1 MLFLS
6 IAVKTAI
13 PATAPA
19 ATSGAVTF
27 TSIEP
32 ENWLQITGEASAGA
46 GPLYLLRW
54 NETLSEWRV
63 YMEDRPIV
71 VDSTALGGLFSAAYP
86 FPKGEESFCLYDPAA
101 VITATA
107 SAAQTGSPL
116 TAPSSGPLTD
126 AQLRASSVPVQI
138 KGLQQNGATVKPVGV
153 DNFGNLGVALADPL
167 TAFNELLVAE
177 PLPRVQIDAAYGLLT
192 TDVETRTSLSGAATA
207 ANSLFDVQTGTTAGA
222 YAVVRSRR
230 VVRYRP
236 GQGCAIAITARFT
249 TGVAQSLQ
257 LAGAFTATDGLFV
270 GYNGTSFGYMRRIPG
285 AIAIWRL
292 TVTTGATGAETITV
306 RLAGTNFTVAAAGAL
321 STTAT
326 AQLIAARVGGYTGW
340 TSSVSPT
347 SNGATVTFL
356 QEVAAATTGTFTLTS
371 TGGAVGTF
379 AEIQAGAPNDNSTG
393 FVAQTA
399 WNVDRLDG
407 SGGANNPSGM
417 LLDPAKLNVYQI
429 VYPYLGAGTIV
440 LRVMTPDRRWTTV
453 HVDQYPNAHNVP
465 SMRNPSLRVGW
476 VAASLGST
484 TNLTVQ
490 GASAAG
496 FVQGRYVSLRDPVGV
511 SGVFTGVSGT
521 ENAWIL
527 LRNRAEFGG
536 VVNQRQLLPLISNLT
551 VETAARIVRARY
563 VLNPTLSAT
572 VNWQYVNQSTSS
584 VEYATPTG
592 ITISGGTQVG
602 AFAAATNQTLPLDTL
617 DLRLE
622 PGDVLAVA
630 LQTVSSTATADVSL
644 NWHEE

>member
-1 MLFLS
+1 MSYPGPGAQPIALF
-6 IAVKTAI
+6 VDG
-13 PATAPA
+13 AP
-19 ATSGAVTF
+19 V
-27 TSIEP
+27 
-32 ENWLQITGEASAGA
+32 
-46 GPLYLLRW
+46 
-54 NETLSEWRV
+54 
-63 YMEDRPIV
+63 
-71 VDSTALGGLFSAAYP
+71 STANPLPIS
-86 FPKGEESFCLYDPAA
+86 
-101 VITATA
+101 
-107 SAAQTGSPL
+107 GSG
-116 TAPSSGPLTD
+116 SSTVLPVE
-126 AQLRASSVPVQI
+126 LR
-138 KGLQQNGATVKPVGV
+138 GLQQNQTTLKSVGV
-153 DNFGNLGVALADPL
+153 DNFGNLGASIADPL

-192 TDVETRTSLSGAATA
+192 TDIETRTSLSGAATA
-207 ANSLFDVQTGTTAGA
+207 ANALFDVQTGTTSGA
-222 YAVVRSRR
+222 YAVLRSRR

-270 GYNGTSFGYMRRIPG
+270 GYNGTTFGYMRRIPG

-292 TVTTGATGAETITV
+292 TVTVGATGAETITV
-306 RLAGTNFTVAAAGAL
+306 RLNGTNFTVAAAGAL

-326 AQLIAARVGGYTGW
+326 AQRIAARVGGYTGW

-356 QEVAAATTGTFTLTS
+356 QEVAAATVGTFTLTS
-371 TGGAVGTF
+371 TGGATGTF
-379 AEIQAGAPNDNSTG
+379 AEIQAGAPNDNDTG
-393 FVAQTA
+393 FVARA
-399 WNVDRLDG
+399 SWNVDTLDG
-407 SGGANNPSGM
+407 SNSASNPSGM
-417 LLDPAKLNVYQI
+417 LLDPTKLNVYQI
-429 VYPYLGAGTIV
+429 VYPYLGAGAIV

-453 HVDQYPNAHNVP
+453 HIDEYPNAYNVP

-476 VAASLGST
+476 VVASLGST

-496 FVQGRYVSLRDPVGV
+496 FVQGRYASLRDPVGV

-536 VVNQRQLLPLISNLT
+536 TVNQRQLLPLISNLT
-551 VETAARIVRARY
+551 VETTARIVRARY

-592 ITISGGTQVG
+592 ITITGGTQVG

-630 LQTVSSTATADVSL
+630 LQTASSTATADVSL